1 MKCGTKTSG
10 KVFMLNQQEPMSDKV
25 IGALTRLV
33 ILLVLFAWM
42 FRPDLTRIIFSAGNS
57 SEWAHAL
64 AAPIMI
70 ALLVYHRRA
79 ALARRLSR
87 GSLWGGV
94 LVILGLAMYAVAT
107 WPFRYGYVR
116 DVAMILVLV
125 GIVLVACGWRVLEL
139 SLPMLL
145 LAMLAIPLGDRIYAR
160 LIIRPET
167 YTIEATAAV
176 LGRLPGVDTVIK
188 GVDLFFESSSGA
200 GVVALGQSN
209 RGARL
214 LAAFAVV
221 GVFVVFSQGRSI
233 WRLVFVGCATI
244 PVILFCNF
252 FRFLCWAVLQVYVAV
267 DPASALPRNVSMI
280 LSLCLSYALFVLVS
294 SARLNLFVEVDEDAR
309 PRGAAYV

>member
-1 MKCGTKTSG
+1 
-10 KVFMLNQQEPMSDKV
+10 MLNQQEPTSDKI
-25 IGALTRLV
+25 IGALTRLA
-33 ILLVLFAWM
+33 ILLVLFVWM
-42 FRPDLTRIIFSAGNS
+42 FRPELTRIILSAKTS

-64 AAPIMI
+64 AAPVMI
-70 ALLVYHRRA
+70 ALLAYHRRA
-79 ALARRLSR
+79 ALPRGFSK

-116 DVAMILVLV
+116 DVAMILILA
-125 GIVLVACGWRVLEL
+125 GIVLVACGWRVLKL

-145 LAMLAIPLGDRIYAR
+145 LVMLAIPLGDRIYAR

-188 GVDLFFESSSGA
+188 GVDTFFESSSGA
-200 GVVALGQSN
+200 GVIALGQSN

-214 LAAFAVV
+214 LPAFAMV
-221 GVFVVFSQGRSI
+221 GAFVVFSQVRSI

-252 FRFLCWAVLQVYVAV
+252 FRFLCQGLLQIYVVA
-267 DPASALPRNVSMI
+267 DPAGELLRNVSAV
-280 LSLCLSYALFVLVS
+280 LSLLLAYALFAFVCS
-294 SARLNLFVEVDEDAR
+294 NRLNLFKDVEQSDS
-309 PRGAAYV
+309 PREAAYA